1 MEIINYPDY
10 LIYREG
16 RVQNK
21 KSKRF
26 LKEGIHKDGYK
37 MVGLRK
43 DNKQKFFSIH
53 RLVGIH
59 YIPNLENKPTI
70 DHINRDP
77 SDNRV
82 ENLRW
87 ATRLEQQEN
96 TGMKKNNTSGHR
108 GIYYRKDTKKWRYC
122 KWGKYK
128 VYKSFKCKID
138 CLCFKYIYLLKI
150 KSNLLQTTNAS

>member
-1 MEIINYPDY
+1 MEIINYPNY
-10 LIYREG
+10 LIYRDG
-16 RVQNK
+16 RVWNK
-21 KSKRF
+21 KYKRF
-26 LKEGIHKDGYK
+26 IKEKTHKCGYK
-37 MVGLRK
+37 RIGLSK

-96 TGMKKNNTSGHR
+96 TGMKKHNTSGHR
-108 GIYYRKDTKKWRYC
+108 GISYC
-122 KWGKYK
+122 KTHKQWIYQKRGKYK
-128 VYKSFKCKID
+128 IFRSFKCKID

-150 KSNLLQTTNAS
+150 KSNLL